1 MTIAAKLFIVS
12 GPSGCGKTT
21 LAKFITDT
29 VPNCVFSKSM
39 TTRPVREGEID
50 DNYDHVGTDEFRRLI
65 SEDYFLEYEEVYRDR
80 YYGTPR
86 RPVEEALNCGKNV
99 VMEIDV
105 RGAARVKQ
113 VFPKQSTSIF
123 VYPPSLEVLKDRLT
137 RRGKMSEEDVQERLG
152 RAVMEM
158 LASSDYDYVVVND
171 DLVKALSEV
180 TQIINTHVPHKIR
193 E

>member
-1 MTIAAKLFIVS
+1 MTLAAKLFIVS

-39 TTRPVREGEID
+39 TTRTIRDGEID
-50 DNYDHVGTDEFRRLI
+50 DNYDHIGPDEFRRLI

-80 YYGTPR
+80 YYGTPKM
-86 RPVEEALNCGKNV
+86 PIEDALSCGRNV

-113 VFPKQSTSIF
+113 VYPNQSTSIF
-123 VYPPSLEVLKDRLT
+123 VYPPSLEVLKNRLT
-137 RRGKMSEEDVQERLG
+137 SRGRMSEADIQERLE

-158 LASSDYDYVVVND
+158 LASSDYDYIVVND
-171 DLVKALSEV
+171 DLTKALSEV
-180 TQIINTHVPHKIR
+180 TQIISEHVPHTKK

>member
-1 MTIAAKLFIVS
+1 MTLAAKIFIVS

-21 LAKFITDT
+21 LAKFITET

-39 TTRPVREGEID
+39 TTRPIRDGEID
-50 DNYDHVGTDEFRRLI
+50 DNYDHVGPDEFRRLI
-65 SEDYFLEYEEVYRDR
+65 NEGHFLEYEEVYRDR
-80 YYGTPR
+80 YYGTPKA
-86 RPVEEALNCGKNV
+86 PIEEALNCGRNV

-105 RGAARVKQ
+105 LGAARVKQ
-113 VFPKQSTSIF
+113 VYPTQSTSIF
-123 VYPPSLEVLKDRLT
+123 VYPPSLEVLKNRLT
-137 RRGKMSEEDVQERLG
+137 RRGRMSEADIQERLS

-180 TQIINTHVPHKIR
+180 TRIINTHVPHT
-193 E
+193 

>member
-39 TTRPVREGEID
+39 TTRSVREGEID

>member
-1 MTIAAKLFIVS
+1 MSIAAKLFIVS

-39 TTRPVREGEID
+39 TTRSVREGEID